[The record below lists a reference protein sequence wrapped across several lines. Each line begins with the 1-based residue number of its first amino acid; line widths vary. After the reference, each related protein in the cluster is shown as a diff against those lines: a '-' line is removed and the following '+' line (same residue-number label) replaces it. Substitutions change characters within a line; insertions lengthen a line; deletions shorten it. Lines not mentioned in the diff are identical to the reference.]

1 MRRGR
6 MARSRGFTLVE
17 VLVAITLL
25 SVLML
30 GLGGAVHNMGQA
42 EERIDAR
49 LALADEMR
57 MADSFLRQSLGR
69 VSLRRVAVP
78 PPARTAVLFNGSQ
91 QQLAWVGVMPARHG
105 AGGRYF
111 FRLAA
116 EPLESGG
123 TGLVVRFVPWTDAPA
138 FPDFARADSRV
149 LVRDLREA
157 RFAYL
162 DADPRPPAWVPAWQP
177 TNRAPDRVELAIE
190 TARGAWPP
198 IVVPLR
204 PLAASDASSGGAT
217 FGGSD

>member
-1 MRRGR
+1 MRRGTA
-6 MARSRGFTLVE
+6 AREHGFTLVE

-42 EERIDAR
+42 EQRIDAR

-57 MADSFLRQSLGR
+57 MADAFLRQSLGR
-69 VSLRRVAVP
+69 VSLRRVALP
-78 PPARTAVLFNGSQ
+78 PPARPAVLFSGSA
-91 QQLAWVGVMPARHG
+91 QQLAWVGVMPARYG

-123 TGLVVRFVPWTDAPA
+123 AGLVVRFVPWADAPG
-138 FPDFARADSRV
+138 FPDFTRAESRV
-149 LVRDLREA
+149 LVRDLRTV
-157 RFAYL
+157 RLAYL
-162 DADPRPPAWVPAWQP
+162 DTEPRVPVWLPAWEP
-177 TNRAPDRVELAIE
+177 TTRAPDRVELAIE
-190 TARGAWPP
+190 TGRAAWPP
-198 IVVPLR
+198 ITVPLR
-204 PLAASDASSGGAT
+204 PLAASDASSGGAA